1 MSRFWWNVLSLWV
14 SLMWVTPTFAAEE
27 LKQLLDRLLAVPT
40 LQTTSGFTA
49 QVFAPPG
56 SFYDPFD
63 LYSRGATLW
72 VSDDGK
78 EEGEKGGQIF
88 TVYCPLPEKGE
99 G

>member
-1 MSRFWWNVLSLWV
+1 MSRLWWSLFSLWAGLTWA
-14 SLMWVTPTFAAEE
+14 SSAFAAEE
-27 LKQLLDRLLAVPT
+27 LKELLDRLLALPT
-40 LQTTSGFTA
+40 IQTTTGFTA
-49 QVFAPPG
+49 KVFVPPG

-63 LYSRGATLW
+63 LHHRGGTLL

-78 EEGEKGGQIF
+78 EEEDKGGQIF